1 MRIFGVICA
10 LGLLVAMPREVA
22 AQNAQISDKADTAIG
37 AATAFSVGYGVWL
50 WEKKCRKLPA
60 DEFAAYKA
68 AVTGQMQRLSAML
81 DLSLFQ
87 AILGTGQDTA
97 KDTDATPSC
106 SAEDALD
113 FAKFGVEMIKDSGEK
128 IATLPAD
135 YHLTITN

>member
-1 MRIFGVICA
+1 MKAILATCVLFLGCA
-10 LGLLVAMPREVA
+10 LSPEVA
-22 AQNAQISDKADTAIG
+22 AQEEPLSPNAEAAIG
-37 AATAFSVGYGVWL
+37 AATSFAVGYGVWL
-50 WEKKCRKLPA
+50 WEKKCAKLPP
-60 DEFAAYKA
+60 EESAAFNA

-97 KDTDATPSC
+97 KDTEATPSC
-106 SAEDALD
+106 GAEDALD